1 MPRLSS
7 RTMVSDDA
15 MEPLERLLNLVG
27 LLLASPTPLTFD
39 QIRETLEAYQGDNIE
54 SVKRKF
60 ERDKDSLRAYGVPL
74 EMTGTD
80 VWDVEMGYTI
90 PKDRYYLPE
99 ISFTPEEVTAL
110 YLAAQGGSEATEV
123 AQGVR
128 KLLYGAEGGL
138 LTGSAG
144 GPLAAESDTDQTRL
158 MAAAGAASDRRRVRF
173 GYRTATGSAGDREV
187 DAFGVVFRGGHW
199 YLVGH
204 DRGRDD
210 IRAFRLSRVTDALV
224 DVGEGSAP
232 PDGFR
237 AIDHVE
243 AGPWNA
249 GDALGPRRLRP
260 RGGRARRGEPARR
273 PPRARP
279 RRRVDDPVG
288 PGSRR
293 RDPRADR
300 SRLRAGGR
308 GPGTADAARRGRAQA
323 HGGDRWLSGAARA
336 YAWRSGSPAC
346 WSSCPT

>member
-1 MPRLSS
+1 
-7 RTMVSDDA
+7 MVSDDA

-27 LLLASPTPLTFD
+27 LLLASPAPLTFD
-39 QIRETLEAYQGDNIE
+39 QIRDTLEAYQGDNIE

-90 PKDRYYLPE
+90 SKERYYLPE
-99 ISFTPEEVTAL
+99 ISFTPEEITAL

-138 LTGSAG
+138 LTSAAG
-144 GPLAAESDTDQTRL
+144 GPLAVESDTDQTRL

-173 GYRTATGSAGDREV
+173 GYRTVIGAAGDREV
-187 DAFGVVFRGGHW
+187 DAYGVVFRGGHW

-210 IRAFRLSRVTDALV
+210 IRAFRLSRVTGELV
-224 DVGEGSAP
+224 DVGEGSAA

-249 GDALGPRRLRP
+249 DGGAPTARVAFGPAAAVLAEASLPGAGREEVRDDGWTVMSIPAADPETLAPIVLGYGPEAEALEPETLRTEVVRRLTEALD
-260 RGGRARRGEPARR
+260 G
-273 PPRARP
+273 
-279 RRRVDDPVG
+279 
-288 PGSRR
+288 
-293 RDPRADR
+293 
-300 SRLRAGGR
+300 
-308 GPGTADAARRGRAQA
+308 
-323 HGGDRWLSGAARA
+323 
-336 YAWRSGSPAC
+336 
-346 WSSCPT
+346 

>member
-204 DRGRDD
+204 DHGRDG
-210 IRAFRLSRVTDALV
+210 IRAFRLSRVTDALA

-249 GDALGPRRLRP
+249 GDASARIAFGPAAAVLAEASLPGAHRERVRDDGWTILSVPAPDAETLAPIVLGYGPEAEVLEPQTLRAEVVRRLTVAI
-260 RGGRARRGEPARR
+260 GG
-273 PPRARP
+273 
-279 RRRVDDPVG
+279 
-288 PGSRR
+288 
-293 RDPRADR
+293 
-300 SRLRAGGR
+300 
-308 GPGTADAARRGRAQA
+308 
-323 HGGDRWLSGAARA
+323 
-336 YAWRSGSPAC
+336 
-346 WSSCPT
+346 